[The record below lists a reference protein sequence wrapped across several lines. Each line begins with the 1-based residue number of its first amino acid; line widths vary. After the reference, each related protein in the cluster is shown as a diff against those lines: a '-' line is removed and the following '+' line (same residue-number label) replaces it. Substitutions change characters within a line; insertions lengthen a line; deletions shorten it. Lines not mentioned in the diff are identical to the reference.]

1 MCLKNMTIFI
11 FIMGVQM
18 VVGVYFQAT
27 GKAGKAM
34 LLSLSLSRQILFM
47 IPCMIILPHFFGV
60 RGIMWSF
67 PVSDIF
73 SVTMAALMLGVEMRK
88 LNRLILEQKRV

>member
-27 GKAGKAM
+27 EKAGKAM
-34 LLSLSLSRQILFM
+34 LLSLSRQILFM

>member
-1 MCLKNMTIFI
+1 MKFAVICKNMALLI
-11 FIMGVQM
+11 FIMAVQM
-18 VVGVYFQAT
+18 VV
-27 GKAGKAM
+27 
-34 LLSLSLSRQILFM
+34 
-47 IPCMIILPHFFGV
+47 GV

-67 PVSDIF
+67 PVSNIF